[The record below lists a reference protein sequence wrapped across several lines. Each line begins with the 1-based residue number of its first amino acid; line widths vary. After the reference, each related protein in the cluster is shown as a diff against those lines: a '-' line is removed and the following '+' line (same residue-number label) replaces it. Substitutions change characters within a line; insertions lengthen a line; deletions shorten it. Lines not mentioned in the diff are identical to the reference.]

1 MSLLSIEQVAALLDI
16 PVIRVERLTREHLL
30 VPVQNDAAGKP
41 LFAEEDVKR
50 YKVLAERLGGL

>member
-1 MSLLSIEQVAALLDI
+1 MHKNGHFQI
-16 PVIRVERLTREHLL
+16 TREHLL
-30 VPVQNDAAGKP
+30 LPVQNDAAGKP

>member
-1 MSLLSIEQVAALLDI
+1 MSLLTIEQVAALLDI

-30 VPVQNDAAGKP
+30 VPVQNDVAGKP

>member
-1 MSLLSIEQVAALLDI
+1 MSLLTTEQVAAVMDI

-30 VPVQNDAAGKP
+30 VPVQKDASGKP

>member
-1 MSLLSIEQVAALLDI
+1 MGLLTTEQVAEVLGI

-30 VPVQNDAAGKP
+30 VPAETDASGKP
-41 LFAEEDVKR
+41 MFAEEDVKR